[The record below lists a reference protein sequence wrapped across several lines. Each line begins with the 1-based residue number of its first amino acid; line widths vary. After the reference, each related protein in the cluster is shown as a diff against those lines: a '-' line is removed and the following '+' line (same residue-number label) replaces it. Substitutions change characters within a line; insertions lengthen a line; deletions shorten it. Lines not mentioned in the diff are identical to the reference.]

1 MAKDKNDNMEQPKKQ
16 PGFLQMV
23 IAGLLVFLL
32 GGVLVI
38 GYFNIMGLPGEK
50 EEAEKVEEEELPTA
64 TLELGTIIVN
74 LANPGGNRYLKCDIV
89 LEYHDSEELE
99 AELKEKEHQITD
111 TVITTLRS
119 KTVEQIQPLDKV
131 APLKNEII
139 TAINSCL
146 TKGEIS
152 RLFFTEFIIQ

>member
-1 MAKDKNDNMEQPKKQ
+1 MAKDKNDNTEQPKKQ

-32 GGVLVI
+32 GGGLVI

-50 EEAEKVEEEELPTA
+50 EEPEKVEEEELPTA

-89 LEYHDSEELE
+89 LEYHDSEEF
-99 AELKEKEHQITD
+99 AQQNRGTN
-111 TVITTLRS
+111 TT
-119 KTVEQIQPLDKV
+119 P
-131 APLKNEII
+131 
-139 TAINSCL
+139 
-146 TKGEIS
+146 G
-152 RLFFTEFIIQ
+152 